1 MVDMIIKPRY
11 RYNYTTLKRQ
21 DLPEGRRYVNEV
33 GDKLPSVTSCTSTAI
48 LDTIRVNQSG
58 TP

>member
-21 DLPEGRRYVNEV
+21 DLPDGRRYVNEV
-33 GDKLPSVTSCTSTAI
+33 GDKLPSVTTTLVIAKISLA
-48 LDTIRVNQSG
+48 
-58 TP
+58 